1 MIKSGVLLV
10 VALASTGAQAG
21 IVDLGAI
28 MGGANV
34 YTTGNFNAYSSDV
47 EGAIVAG
54 GDVTLKSYAVN
65 LEGRPAFGHHAVVA
79 GGNISLTS
87 GTIYNGPVYAGK
99 AVSTTNA
106 GTPPRSTVNP
116 IDFNAASKQ
125 FADIAAGLSVIDTTG
140 TVVRKDSAN
149 KVIGSGKGGVD
160 IFNVSANF
168 LSGGNN
174 WVLEGLTEGQTL
186 IVNIS
191 GKHGVFNGGMETL
204 WGYNVLFNF
213 FEADTVDVKGVLCTV
228 LAPHAT
234 VVHNWGVIKGQ
245 VIADRWESSVQVDA
259 KNYFKSVDVPGFEL
273 VDNNPPVDTPT
284 EVPEPGTL
292 VLLMAGLLGVI
303 TLRRRPA

>member
-1 MIKSGVLLV
+1 MIKSCVFLV
-10 VALASTGAQAG
+10 AALASMGAQAG
-21 IVDLGAI
+21 VIDLGSI

-54 GDVTLKSYAVN
+54 GDVTIQGYAVN
-65 LEGRPAFGHHAVVA
+65 LKNRPAFASHAIVA

-87 GTIYNGPVYAGK
+87 GTIHNAPVYAGK
-99 AVSTTNA
+99 TVSMTSA
-106 GTPPRSTVNP
+106 EPPPRSTVNP
-116 IDFNAASKQ
+116 IDFNAASRQ
-125 FADIAAGLSVIDTTG
+125 FADIAAGLSVIDKTG
-140 TVVRKDSAN
+140 TILRQDSAN

-160 IFNVSANF
+160 IFNVSADF

-174 WVLEGLTEGQTL
+174 WVLEGLTKGQTL
-186 IVNIS
+186 IFNIS
-191 GKHGVFNGGMETL
+191 GEHGVFNGGMETL

-213 FEADTVDVKGVLCTV
+213 FEASTVDVKGVLGSV

-245 VIADRWESSVQVDA
+245 VIADSWESSVQVDA
-259 KNYFKSVDVPGFEL
+259 ENYFKSVDVPGFEL
-273 VDNNPPVDTPT
+273 VDNNPPVDTPN

-292 VLLMAGLLGVI
+292 VLMMAGLLGGI
-303 TLRRRPA
+303 AMRRRRA